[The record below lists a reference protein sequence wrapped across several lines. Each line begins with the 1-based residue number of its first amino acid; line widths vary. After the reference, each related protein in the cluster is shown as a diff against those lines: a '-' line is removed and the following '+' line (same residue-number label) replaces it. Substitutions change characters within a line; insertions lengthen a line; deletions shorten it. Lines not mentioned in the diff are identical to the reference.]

1 MKKFIIEPEYNNFKV
16 SDYLKEVKGYSSRG
30 LRNAEIYLNGKK
42 VRLDKKIKKLNR
54 LVVVEQEKGTN
65 IQPIPMDLKIVF
77 EDKNLLI
84 INKDANVVVHPT
96 LKKTD
101 ITLANGVVDY
111 LFKAIP
117 MDLKIVFEDKNL
129 LIINKD
135 ANVVVHPT
143 LKKTDITLANGVVD
157 YLFKATGKIQVP
169 RFYNRLDMNTSG
181 LIVVAKNAFAQAFL
195 QEKAEIRKFYLAI
208 CEGIVE
214 KDEFFIERPIGRVG
228 DNIKREELSV
238 ENGGQEAKTKV
249 RVIERFPEKNLTLVE
264 LELFTGRTHQIRVH
278 LSLEGHPIL
287 GDHLYGKENPDI
299 KRQLLHS
306 YKFIYTDIDTH
317 EQKIIEI
324 GLPDDMKT

>member
-1 MKKFIIEPEYNNFKV
+1 MKKFIIEPEYNNYKV
-16 SDYLKEVKGYSSRG
+16 SEYLKNIKGYSSRG
-30 LRNAEIYLNGKK
+30 LKNADIYLNGKK

-84 INKDANVVVHPT
+84 INKDANIVVHPT

-101 ITLANGVVDY
+101 KTLANGVVDY
-111 LFKAIP
+111 L
-117 MDLKIVFEDKNL
+117 LK
-129 LIINKD
+129 
-135 ANVVVHPT
+135 T
-143 LKKTDITLANGVVD
+143 
-157 YLFKATGKIQVP
+157 TGKIQVP
-169 RFYNRLDMNTSG
+169 RFYNRLDMDTSG

-214 KDEFFIERPIGRVG
+214 KDEFFITRPIGRVG

-238 ENGGQEAKTKV
+238 EEGGQEAKTKV
-249 RVIERFPEKNLTLVE
+249 KVLKRFEDRNLSLVE

-287 GDHLYGKENPDI
+287 GDVLYGSKNESI
-299 KRQLLHS
+299 QRQLLHS
-306 YKFIYTDIDTH
+306 YKFMYTDIDSH
-317 EQKIIEI
+317 EQKIIQI
-324 GLPDDMKT
+324 DLPEDMKNVIGVK

>member
-16 SDYLKEVKGYSSRG
+16 SDYLKEIKGYSTRA
-30 LRNAEIYLNGKK
+30 LKNAEIYLNGKK

-65 IQPIPMDLKIVF
+65 IKPIPMDLKIVF

-111 LFKAIP
+111 LFK
-117 MDLKIVFEDKNL
+117 
-129 LIINKD
+129 
-135 ANVVVHPT
+135 T
-143 LKKTDITLANGVVD
+143 
-157 YLFKATGKIQVP
+157 TGKIQVP

-208 CEGIVE
+208 CEGIIE

-228 DNIKREELSV
+228 DNIKREELPV
-238 ENGGQEAKTKV
+238 EKGGQEAKTKV
-249 RVIERFPEKNLTLVE
+249 KVIERFKEKNLTLVE

-287 GDHLYGKENPDI
+287 GDHLYGNENSNI

-317 EQKIIEI
+317 EQKIIQI
-324 GLPDDMKT
+324 GLPDDMKNIIGVK

>member
-1 MKKFIIEPEYNNFKV
+1 MKKFIIEPEYNNYKV
-16 SDYLKEVKGYSSRG
+16 SEYLKNIKGYSSRG
-30 LRNAEIYLNGKK
+30 LKNADIYLNGKK

-84 INKDANVVVHPT
+84 INKDANIVVHPT

-101 ITLANGVVDY
+101 KTLANGVVDY
-111 LFKAIP
+111 L
-117 MDLKIVFEDKNL
+117 LK
-129 LIINKD
+129 
-135 ANVVVHPT
+135 T
-143 LKKTDITLANGVVD
+143 
-157 YLFKATGKIQVP
+157 TGKIQVP
-169 RFYNRLDMNTSG
+169 RFYNRLDMDTSG

-214 KDEFFIERPIGRVG
+214 KDEFFITRPIGRMG
-228 DNIKREELSV
+228 DNIKREELPV
-238 ENGGQEAKTKV
+238 EEGGQEAKTKV
-249 RVIERFPEKNLTLVE
+249 KVLKRFEDRNLSLVE

-287 GDHLYGKENPDI
+287 GDVLYGSKNESI
-299 KRQLLHS
+299 QRQLLHS
-306 YKFIYTDIDTH
+306 YKFMYTDIDSH
-317 EQKIIEI
+317 EQKIIQI
-324 GLPDDMKT
+324 DLPKDMKNVIGVK

>member
-111 LFKAIP
+111 LFK
-117 MDLKIVFEDKNL
+117 
-129 LIINKD
+129 
-135 ANVVVHPT
+135 T
-143 LKKTDITLANGVVD
+143 
-157 YLFKATGKIQVP
+157 TGKIQVP

-181 LIVVAKNAFAQAFL
+181 LIVVAKMLLLRLFF
-195 QEKAEIRKFYLAI
+195 KRKPKS
-208 CEGIVE
+208 EN
-214 KDEFFIERPIGRVG
+214 FI
-228 DNIKREELSV
+228 
-238 ENGGQEAKTKV
+238 
-249 RVIERFPEKNLTLVE
+249 
-264 LELFTGRTHQIRVH
+264 
-278 LSLEGHPIL
+278 
-287 GDHLYGKENPDI
+287 
-299 KRQLLHS
+299 
-306 YKFIYTDIDTH
+306 
-317 EQKIIEI
+317 
-324 GLPDDMKT
+324 